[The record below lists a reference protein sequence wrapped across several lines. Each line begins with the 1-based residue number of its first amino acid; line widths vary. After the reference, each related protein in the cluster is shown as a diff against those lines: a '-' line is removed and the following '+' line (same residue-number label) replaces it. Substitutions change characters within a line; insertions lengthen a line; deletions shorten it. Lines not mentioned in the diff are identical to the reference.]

1 MRKTLSRHGNSYALV
16 FERSIMDLL
25 NITPDTP
32 LDITTDGSTLTIAPQ
47 LTRRITPQELQEHT
61 KLAMERF
68 APTLKKLAK

>member
-1 MRKTLSRHGNSYALV
+1 
-16 FERSIMDLL
+16 MDLL

>member
-1 MRKTLSRHGNSYALV
+1 MRKTLSRHVNSYALV

-25 NITPDTP
+25 HINPDTP

-47 LTRRITPQELQEHT
+47 RTRRINPKELQEHT
-61 KLAMERF
+61 KLAMARF